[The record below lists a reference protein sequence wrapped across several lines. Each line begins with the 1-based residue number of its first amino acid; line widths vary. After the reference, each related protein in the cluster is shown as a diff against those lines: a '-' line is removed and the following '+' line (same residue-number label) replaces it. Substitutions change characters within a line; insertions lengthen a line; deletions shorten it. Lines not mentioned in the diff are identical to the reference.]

1 MDIEDSI
8 KDLLEKLLTYMKVD
22 YSKLTVE
29 EEENRLY
36 KVSVESTDTSILIGH
51 HGENLQALQHILKIL
66 TFRKTDPSEQ
76 FHIYLDIDGYREK
89 QEESAINMADRKV
102 SMLRKTRIQQ
112 SLPPMPAYLR
122 RKVHLHLM
130 GSGYDDIE
138 TFSKDEGEE
147 RHIVIK
153 LKGR

>member
-8 KDLLEKLLTYMKVD
+8 KDLLEKILKYLKVD
-22 YSKLTVE
+22 YSKISID
-29 EEENRLY
+29 EEENNLY
-36 KVSVESTDTSILIGH
+36 KVSIESSDTSILIGH

-66 TFRKTDPSEQ
+66 TFRKSDPSEQ

-89 QEESAINMADRKV
+89 QEDSAINMADRKI
-102 SMLRKTRIQQ
+102 SILRRTRSPQ

-130 GSGYDDIE
+130 GAGYDDIE
-138 TFSKDEGEE
+138 TMSKDEGDS